1 VRVLLVED
9 NDGDARLLREF
20 LSERHQGGP
29 ELARVKSLAEALEFL
44 GRETADVALLDLAL
58 PDTSGLDTVRRVR
71 AAAPDLALIVLTGLD
86 DSDVAVRA
94 VRAGAQDYLIKG
106 EIDANVLGRAIRYAL
121 ERQKMQVALSSL
133 ALIDDLTGLYNRR
146 GFLALAEHQ
155 LKLARRTTRPFALV
169 FIDIDGLKAINDT
182 MGHIEGNHVITEI
195 GFILKD
201 TFRSSDILGRLGGD
215 EFCVFMI
222 DAGADVAHMMR
233 RRLRE
238 RTTARNAQA
247 SARIALDFSMGAL
260 CCQADDARP
269 LDDLVSAADA
279 LMYSEKTLKRS
290 H

>member
-1 VRVLLVED
+1 MKVLLVED

-20 LSERHQGGP
+20 LSERHQGGAD
-29 ELARVKSLAEALEFL
+29 LTRVKSLAEAIEFL
-44 GRETADVALLDLAL
+44 SRETADVALLDLAL
-58 PDTSGLDTVRRVR
+58 PDTAGLDTVRRVR
-71 AAAPDLALIVLTGLD
+71 AAAPDLALIVLTGLN

-146 GFLALAEHQ
+146 GFMALAEHQ

-182 MGHIEGNHVITEI
+182 MGHIEGNHVITEV

-222 DAGADVAHMMR
+222 DAGPDVAHMMR

-247 SARIALDFSMGAL
+247 SARIPLDFSMGAL
-260 CCQADDARP
+260 CCQADDKRP
-269 LDDLVSAADA
+269 LDELVSAADA
-279 LMYSEKTLKRS
+279 LMYSEKTIKRAR
-290 H
+290 